1 MAKSITINIPH
12 KLSQAE
18 VRSRIVKGIADAQ
31 GQFGAKVAKVDHTW
45 AENHLDFKVAVMG
58 QTVSGDLDINPSDV
72 AIRITLPWMLAAFAD
87 EIRPPS
93 KHHGQKLLSE
103 YGRLR

>member
-1 MAKSITINIPH
+1 MARTITVNVPH

-31 GQFGAKVAKVDHTW
+31 SQFGAKVAKVEHTW

-58 QTVSGDLDINPSDV
+58 QTVSGDLDINPQDV

-87 EIRPPS
+87 KIRPQIQQQ
-93 KHHGQKLLSE
+93 GQKLLS
-103 YGRLR
+103 